1 MVWPW
6 VATLGLLG
14 LTTVVVLV
22 AILSEPNTEQVNPT
36 QSPTTSETVEP
47 EPTEEPTPT
56 EEPANVLLLR
66 SDIIGQD
73 LSEVTARLTE
83 LGFQVNAIP
92 GELIPGD
99 DPRVRTVYA
108 VAPTGSIPVGSL
120 IDITYYVGD
129 FQDIPAEIPTDTP
142 TEGGSNG

>member
-1 MVWPW
+1 M
-6 VATLGLLG
+6 
-14 LTTVVVLV
+14 
-22 AILSEPNTEQVNPT
+22 
-36 QSPTTSETVEP
+36 
-47 EPTEEPTPT
+47 
-56 EEPANVLLLR
+56 
-66 SDIIGQD
+66 
-73 LSEVTARLTE
+73 TARLTE